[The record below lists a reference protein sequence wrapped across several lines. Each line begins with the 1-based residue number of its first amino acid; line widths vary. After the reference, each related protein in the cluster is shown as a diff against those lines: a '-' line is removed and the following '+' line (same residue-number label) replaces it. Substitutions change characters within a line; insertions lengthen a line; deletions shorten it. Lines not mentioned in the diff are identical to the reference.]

1 MSDHRNMPAEKSFN
15 RLLTI
20 PKINPT
26 CVDFNLPPS
35 KSHMIRLLALSSI
48 SPGKTKLIAR
58 GKIGRDIE
66 SMISAMESLGVGIER
81 YEKMGNCVTL
91 VTGVGEQGFTN
102 IQSTVYCGNSGTALR
117 IVMGLVASIDK
128 PITLS
133 GDDSLSA
140 RDNDFM
146 INSLSRA
153 DVTVEKIQAA
163 NLPVSICGPWFKGD
177 TERKTAIIDCS
188 KSSQAITSWMIA
200 SALFPCDVTV
210 KLDGKTVSNKH
221 YLLTKKMCNDSGAKI
236 EINGGNISLNRWQI
250 QLLPEY
256 IIPGDS
262 SIVSFAILLVK
273 LHNCQARIFNW
284 PDNQDALGNE
294 LLKKEASSLGVEWV
308 DNKITN
314 QHKSKFGVYD
324 LTDCNDLITP
334 LSAIL
339 AISGGGKI
347 SGITHTIY
355 KESNR
360 IEKTIQLLADFGL
373 KIDYNDDSL
382 DIQGGQILKQP
393 VNAVNCHND
402 HRLFMTAVLLMS
414 KFGGELIGQGLHA
427 VADVD
432 FMTRLGL

>member
-1 MSDHRNMPAEKSFN
+1 MSDNQYMPDEKSFT

-20 PKINPT
+20 PRINPI

-48 SPGKTKLIAR
+48 SAGETKLIAQ
-58 GKIGRDIE
+58 GKLGRDIE
-66 SMISAMESLGVGIER
+66 SMISAMASLGVGIER
-81 YEKMGNCVTL
+81 YEKQGSYITS

-102 IQSTVYCGNSGTALR
+102 LVSTVYCGNSGTALR
-117 IVMGLVASIDK
+117 IVMGLIASIDR
-128 PITLS
+128 PITVS

-146 INSLSRA
+146 INSLSQA
-153 DVTVEKIQAA
+153 DVTVEKIQTG
-163 NLPVSICGPWFKGD
+163 NLPISICGPWFRGD
-177 TERKTAIIDCS
+177 TESKTATIDCS
-188 KSSQAITSWMIA
+188 KSSQALTSWMIA
-200 SALFPCDVTV
+200 SALFPCDVI
-210 KLDGKTVSNKH
+210 LNLNGKTVSNKH

-236 EINGGNISLNRWQI
+236 EINEENILLNRWNI
-250 QLLPEY
+250 KLLPEY

-273 LHNCQARIFNW
+273 LHNCEVRVFNW

-308 DNKITN
+308 DNRITN
-314 QHKSKFGVYD
+314 QNKSSYQVYD

-373 KIDYNDDSL
+373 KIDYENDSL
-382 DIQGGQILKQP
+382 VIEGGQNPRKPIS
-393 VNAVNCHND
+393 AVNCHND
-402 HRLFMTAVLLMS
+402 HRLFMTAALLMS
-414 KFGGELIGQGLHA
+414 KFGGELIGQGLHE